1 MRFSSASTA
10 AGDRSPAPHRI
21 VRERGRISNAGV
33 ARLSRLV
40 AGWGRVKII

>member
-21 VRERGRISNAGV
+21 MSERGRISNAGV
-33 ARLSRLV
+33 ARLRRLV